1 MMKRTFFQKTF
12 NLNIILLILGSL
24 CFFLKFGLSLLIQL
38 LKTFRLSATYDVF
51 MLMSEKLSL
60 LAHYI
65 QLSALC
71 LVLIPIFL
79 IGIELIQ
86 RLTKD
91 SLWNYA
97 KSVYQTFR
105 IRQFLKQAKQSEPI
119 ITVENQTVTR
129 FNPILKSFN
138 QAVSKCTVDV
148 RRDAVSLFIKI
159 PKTQQAQK
167 LLKEMEGHI
176 KEEIASR
183 NPSYYFSAPHRVKQA
198 LWFTGARR

>member
-1 MMKRTFFQKTF
+1 MKRTFFQKTF
-12 NLNIILLILGSL
+12 NLNVILLVLGSL

-38 LKTFRLSATYDVF
+38 LETFRLAAAYDVF
-51 MLMSEKLSL
+51 RLISEKLSL

-65 QLSALC
+65 QLGALC

-91 SLWNYA
+91 SLWNYV

-105 IRQFLKQAKQSEPI
+105 IRQFLKQEKQSETI
-119 ITVENQTVTR
+119 ITTENQTVTR

-148 RRDAVSLFIKI
+148 RKESVNLFIKM
-159 PKTQQAQK
+159 PRTQQAQK

-183 NPSYYFSAPHRVKQA
+183 NPSYYFSSAHRVKQT
-198 LWFTGARR
+198 LWFTGAKR

>member
-1 MMKRTFFQKTF
+1 MKRTFFQKTF
-12 NLNIILLILGSL
+12 NLNVTLLVLGSL
-24 CFFLKFGLSLLIQL
+24 CFCLKFGLSLLIQL
-38 LKTFRLSATYDVF
+38 LETFRLAAAYDVF
-51 MLMSEKLSL
+51 SLIGEKLSL

-105 IRQFLKQAKQSEPI
+105 IRQFLKQAL
-119 ITVENQTVTR
+119 N
-129 FNPILKSFN
+129 
-138 QAVSKCTVDV
+138 
-148 RRDAVSLFIKI
+148 SLNLLS
-159 PKTQQAQK
+159 
-167 LLKEMEGHI
+167 LLKI
-176 KEEIASR
+176 R
-183 NPSYYFSAPHRVKQA
+183 P
-198 LWFTGARR
+198 

>member
-1 MMKRTFFQKTF
+1 MKRTLFQLTF
-12 NLNIILLILGSL
+12 NLNVTLLVLSSL
-24 CFFLKFGLSLLIQL
+24 CFFLKFGFSLLIQL
-38 LKTFRLSATYDVF
+38 LETSRLSTTYDVF
-51 MLMSEKLSL
+51 SLISEKLSL

-65 QLSALC
+65 QLGALY

-79 IGIELIQ
+79 IVIELMQ
-86 RLTKD
+86 RLKKD

-105 IRQFLKQAKQSEPI
+105 MRQFLKQDKQSEPI
-119 ITVENQTVTR
+119 ITIENQTVTR

-148 RRDAVSLFIKI
+148 RKDSVNLFIKI

-183 NPSYYFSAPHRVKQA
+183 NPNYYFSSAHRVKQT
-198 LWFTGARR
+198 LWFTGAKR

>member
-1 MMKRTFFQKTF
+1 MKRTFFQKTIDLS
-12 NLNIILLILGSL
+12 LNLLIFGFL
-24 CFFLKFGLSLLIQL
+24 CFFLKFGIGMFIQTLGSIPLSTTDETFIFFKDKLVLVNRYLQIGASVFIVVSLL
-38 LKTFRLSATYDVF
+38 
-51 MLMSEKLSL
+51 
-60 LAHYI
+60 
-65 QLSALC
+65 
-71 LVLIPIFL
+71 LIV
-79 IGIELIQ
+79 IELFQ
-86 RLTKD
+86 RLTQD
-91 SLWNYA
+91 SLWNYV
-97 KSVYQTFR
+97 KSLYQTFR
-105 IRQFLKQAKQSEPI
+105 IRQFLKQDNQSEPI

-148 RRDAVSLFIKI
+148 RKDAVNLFIKI

-183 NPSYYFSAPHRVKQA
+183 NPSYYFSSAHRVKNA

>member
-86 RLTKD
+86 R
-91 SLWNYA
+91 
-97 KSVYQTFR
+97 
-105 IRQFLKQAKQSEPI
+105 
-119 ITVENQTVTR
+119 
-129 FNPILKSFN
+129 
-138 QAVSKCTVDV
+138 
-148 RRDAVSLFIKI
+148 
-159 PKTQQAQK
+159 
-167 LLKEMEGHI
+167 
-176 KEEIASR
+176 
-183 NPSYYFSAPHRVKQA
+183 
-198 LWFTGARR
+198 

>member
-1 MMKRTFFQKTF
+1 MKRTFFQLTF
-12 NLNIILLILGSL
+12 NLNVTLLVLSSL
-24 CFFLKFGLSLLIQL
+24 CFFLKFGFSLLIQL
-38 LKTFRLSATYDVF
+38 LETSRLSTTYDVF
-51 MLMSEKLSL
+51 SLIGEKLSL

-65 QLSALC
+65 QLGALC

-79 IGIELIQ
+79 IGIELMQ

-105 IRQFLKQAKQSEPI
+105 MRQFLKQDKQSEPI
-119 ITVENQTVTR
+119 ITIENQTVTR
-129 FNPILKSFN
+129 FNPILKNFN
-138 QAVSKCTVDV
+138 QTVSKCTTVDV
-148 RRDAVSLFIKI
+148 RKDSVNLFIKI
-159 PKTQQAQK
+159 PRTQQAQK

-183 NPSYYFSAPHRVKQA
+183 NPSYYFSSAHRVKQT
-198 LWFTGARR
+198 LWFTGAKR